1 MREREEKLR
10 EEYEL
15 KTAGLLKRHEEELK
29 KKYDEA
35 IVNRELELK
44 KMFERELATAV
55 NTKMDELKSKLE
67 VDAKRR
73 EDELRREVNHQL
85 DALRTERAELERER
99 KKLHAELEKKL
110 VQAKLEREAR
120 GQIEREL
127 MAIEEDIERLRADQQ
142 ELEDAIRNRVLR
154 PKVIIE
160 K

>member
-1 MREREEKLR
+1 
-10 EEYEL
+10 
-15 KTAGLLKRHEEELK
+15 
-29 KKYDEA
+29 
-35 IVNRELELK
+35 
-44 KMFERELATAV
+44 MFERELATAV

-127 MAIEEDIERLRADQQ
+127 MAIEEDIERLRAEQQ